1 MFTESS
7 NGRGFYPTV
16 AYPCGGCGASIYSS
30 NLVTSPHNHVS
41 MCTACLHG
49 TSAFPN
55 EAQPTT
61 YSLSSTVVNS
71 TDLACHYQQELNP
84 ISELIYNPLS
94 TSVDDHLL
102 VPKFHAENRV
112 VIQKD
117 SIDINKE
124 IDSWLM
130 IDPGHGEEQA
140 NGGPPCME
148 ANMNLD
154 TLSYWPFSDQIE
166 YQYLYDHLQQAFQ
179 QTESLVPVQAVEHAD
194 QTHNLNMGRLEHE
207 SFEANAFQ
215 TPSSRLTDSS
225 LLCTDARIVPE
236 ATNYRSCT
244 NLDCMSR
251 EGTSGSSS
259 GTGTAPLILPQY
271 CPWIR
276 KAKVLR
282 YREKRKE
289 RKFEKKIRYS
299 SRKANAET
307 RRRVRGRFA
316 RRA

>member
-7 NGRGFYPTV
+7 NGGGFYPTV
-16 AYPCGGCGASIYSS
+16 AYPCAGCGASIYSS
-30 NLVTSPHNHVS
+30 NLVTSSHNHVS

-49 TSAFPN
+49 TSAFPYK
-55 EAQPTT
+55 ALPTT
-61 YSLSSTVVNS
+61 YSLSNTVVNS
-71 TDLACHYQQELNP
+71 PNLSFPYQQVLNP
-84 ISELIYNPLS
+84 FSELIYNPSS

-102 VPKFHAENRV
+102 VPEFHNENQV
-112 VIQKD
+112 VVQND
-117 SIDINKE
+117 SIEINNE

-130 IDPGHGEEQA
+130 LDPGLGKEPA
-140 NGGPPCME
+140 NNGPPHME
-148 ANMNLD
+148 ANKNLESS
-154 TLSYWPFSDQIE
+154 SYWPCSEQIE

-179 QTESLVPVQAVEHAD
+179 ETESLVPVQ
-194 QTHNLNMGRLEHE
+194 TNINIGRLEHE
-207 SFEANAFQ
+207 AFEANAFRA
-215 TPSSRLTDSS
+215 PSSRLTDSS

-236 ATNYRSCT
+236 ATNKSGT
-244 NLDCMSR
+244 NLECISR
-251 EGTSGSSS
+251 DGTSGSSS